1 MCLMSIGKTFEHTF
15 SRRLFA
21 PFRTRKRAVS
31 EGLRHARMNVSAGL
45 RHAYATLS
53 LLRVCFCVVKS
64 SRKLLVPDPATVHC
78 GQRYDRKA
86 GSSPFCQVAENSAKK
101 LKYFTGGGASLFRH
115 VCMLIQTKMHDKSD
129 MEA

>member
-53 LLRVCFCVVKS
+53 LL
-64 SRKLLVPDPATVHC
+64 SRLFLCCKKPATVHY
-78 GQRYDRKA
+78 GRRYNRKA
-86 GSSPFCQVAENSAKK
+86 GSSPCCQVAENSAKK
-101 LKYFTGGGASLFRH
+101 LKYILAKENTACHGSTVPLAYLRLLAYFFGRE
-115 VCMLIQTKMHDKSD
+115 M
-129 MEA
+129 

>member
-64 SRKLLVPDPATVHC
+64 SRKLLVPDPATVH
-78 GQRYDRKA
+78 KA